1 MADISPARRS
11 AMADSRGRR
20 PLPPGTDRVSIAGS
34 QGLSEQDVIAE
45 LCGDQ
50 VSFEGS
56 AETQGRLIAEAIVA
70 AVYGSHRSYE

>member
-1 MADISPARRS
+1 
-11 AMADSRGRR
+11 
-20 PLPPGTDRVSIAGS
+20 VSIAGS